1 MVAISLVSRLSQSLR
16 SMLLIAINYVA
27 MVTLILTMYNVDSLE
42 LFGFDINYITIPTWE
57 IIFGHSLYG

>member
-27 MVTLILTMYNVDSLE
+27 MVILILTMCNVDSLE
-42 LFGFDINYITIPTWE
+42 LFGFDINYITVAT
-57 IIFGHSLYG
+57 